1 MDEFGKRDSPFGMKK
16 PAYTSSF
23 VGACGITASE
33 DDMGAILLRYLAQAA
48 VGETHQQE

>member
-23 VGACGITASE
+23 VGACGMTASE
-33 DDMGAILLRYLAQAA
+33 DDMDAMLLRYFARVA